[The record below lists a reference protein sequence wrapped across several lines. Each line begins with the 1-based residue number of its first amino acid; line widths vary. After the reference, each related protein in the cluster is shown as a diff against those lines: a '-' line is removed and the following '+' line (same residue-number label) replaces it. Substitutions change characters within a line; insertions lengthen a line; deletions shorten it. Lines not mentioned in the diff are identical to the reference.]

1 MNKLTITIAV
11 VALLSGCVST
21 PTGLHAL
28 STGEETALIESQDG
42 FTTKC
47 TIYGP
52 LPRYSTS
59 TSYMH
64 RSGVVVDAGLVKIM
78 VSCTH
83 TSIFGDS
90 SSKRARFNLVTEAG
104 HTYTFGQQRDC
115 MELLDATADGRVVA
129 CEPYYYGGFEI
140 QSTGDDVTT
149 FIHIGDSLSRNRCR
163 VNQEGV
169 GRNVGH
175 LEVDAGPITIHVICE
190 KGLWFKTKKASSFD
204 FIAEAEHTY
213 RFTASKKECMGL
225 LDITFG
231 EQVIACNPY
240 EDVK

>member
-11 VALLSGCVST
+11 VALLSGCGST
-21 PTGLHAL
+21 RTVHHAL
-28 STGEETALIESQDG
+28 SAGEETALIKSQYDF
-42 FTTKC
+42 FTHC

-64 RSGVVVDAGLVKIM
+64 SSGVVVDAGLVKIM
-78 VSCTH
+78 VSCK
-83 TSIFGDS
+83 TSDLVGGS
-90 SSKRARFNLVTEAG
+90 SSKHARFNLVTEAG
-104 HTYTFGQQRDC
+104 HTYTFRKQRDC
-115 MELLDATADGRVVA
+115 MELLDVTADERVVA
-129 CEPYYYGGFEI
+129 CEPYYYGGFVI
-140 QSTGDDVTT
+140 QSTGDDIAT
-149 FIHIGDSLSRNRCR
+149 FIRVGDSLSRNRCR
-163 VNQEGV
+163 VNQEGL
-169 GRNVGH
+169 RQVGH

-240 EDVK
+240 E